1 MPTIEELKNYG
12 ANTDEALS
20 RLMGNESFY
29 LMLIPKVFDDKN
41 FDQLSASIA
50 EGDLDKAFEA
60 AHSLKGVLGNL
71 ELTPILKPVIEIT
84 ELLRH
89 KEQADYAPLVEEIL
103 KQKEALMSLF
113 TDR

>member
-60 AHSLKGVLGNL
+60 AHSLKGVLGHL
-71 ELTPILKPVIEIT
+71 ELILKPVIEIT

-89 KEQADYAPLVEEIL
+89 KEQADYAPLVKEIL